1 MTHCYT
7 EIARYSQW
15 RCSTCGTLLPAT
27 SVHVEHLHTGQE
39 RSLLSTC
46 TVVRVCLRHST
57 LPPRP
62 QIQNYQKKKHPH
74 KHKHTTESHIYSS
87 GLTLQLNCPERA
99 VWIESVSVYELR
111 TELRSYSFF
120 YCLLLVFMF
129 SCDWLLLVP
138 WLITLLLLCYCPY

>member
-46 TVVRVCLRHST
+46 TVVRGILRCHPAHKYKIT
-57 LPPRP
+57 
-62 QIQNYQKKKHPH
+62 KKNKHPH

-99 VWIESVSVYELR
+99 VWIESVSVYMNYKLN
-111 TELRSYSFF
+111 
-120 YCLLLVFMF
+120 
-129 SCDWLLLVP
+129 CDH
-138 WLITLLLLCYCPY
+138 TLSSIAYFWYLCSVVIGCCWFHG